1 MTTIH
6 AYTSD
11 QRLNDALHDDLY
23 RARAAAQSMIPTK
36 TGAAVA
42 IGEVLPQLWGRL
54 DGLAVRVPTLNV
66 SLVDLT
72 FTAQQAVTA
81 PEVNDLMRQAAANDQ
96 KGVLAYKVNST
107 GRRNTFD
114 QGVVYGT
121 TCRVDEEVDGARGDA
136 FARCAV
142 TAL

>member
-1 MTTIH
+1 
-6 AYTSD
+6 
-11 QRLNDALHDDLY
+11 
-23 RARAAAQSMIPTK
+23 
-36 TGAAVA
+36 
-42 IGEVLPQLWGRL
+42 
-54 DGLAVRVPTLNV
+54 
-66 SLVDLT
+66 
-72 FTAQQAVTA
+72 
-81 PEVNDLMRQAAANDQ
+81 
-96 KGVLAYKVNST
+96 VNST